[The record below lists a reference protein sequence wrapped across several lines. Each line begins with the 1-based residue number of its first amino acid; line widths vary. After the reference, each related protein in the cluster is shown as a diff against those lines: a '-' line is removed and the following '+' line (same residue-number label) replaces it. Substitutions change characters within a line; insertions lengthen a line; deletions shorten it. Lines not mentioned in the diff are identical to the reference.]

1 MNEVLPRWNIIYNG
15 NCRFKIGVYLAYKP
29 PVVKISLF
37 GVSRAALSRQVSLV
51 GTSRISFFFIIC
63 TKENQSIV
71 PIFRDKQ
78 IKLKKTY
85 DNVLTKGMGW

>member
-37 GVSRAALSRQVSLV
+37 GLSLPPRQ
-51 GTSRISFFFIIC
+51 GKPRGRYAIRIDFFHNLHQRKSEYSVNF
-63 TKENQSIV
+63 Q
-71 PIFRDKQ
+71 R
-78 IKLKKTY
+78 Y
-85 DNVLTKGMGW
+85 